1 MTDVSEYRYERNL
14 RKQWIKSHYD
24 NIQEEPLP
32 ANGACLLGSLNLAA
46 FVVDGQFDFDDFYHA
61 VQVAVAA
68 LNEVQ
73 KEGTP
78 KHPLP
83 EQREAADKLRQ
94 IGCGIMGLAD
104 MLIKLDIR
112 YGSPEAIDLCDRI
125 GDTMVIAALD
135 ESAEEAA
142 FNGKAPGYSDNIL
155 LSPFVRSHVSRHQ
168 DVLRKIKTYGLAN
181 TQLLTIAPTGTLST
195 MLGISGGLEPV
206 FANSYTRTTKTLHD
220 SDYTYKVYTPIVA
233 QYMAEHNIADES
245 DLPDYFVTSA
255 QIPIHDRIAM
265 QAVWQKHID
274 ASISSTIN
282 LPNSATV
289 EDVEHLYLEAWR
301 AGLKGVTV
309 YRAGCARDGILNAPD
324 TQKAETQIANIP
336 MKKNIGL
343 ERHLTTGCGSLHV
356 CAFFDDNGDL
366 KNTYLSKGSSGGC
379 NNFMI
384 GLSRMISLA
393 ARNGVKINAIVDQL
407 NSSGTCP
414 SYAVRRATKH
424 DTSIGSCCPVAI
436 GNALMDMW
444 REVNGND
451 RDVELPQKAAETT
464 TKQQVTDS
472 TSGGKCPE
480 CGGDLIHE
488 MGCVTCTSCGYSK
501 CG

>member
-1 MTDVSEYRYERNL
+1 M
-14 RKQWIKSHYD
+14 
-24 NIQEEPLP
+24 
-32 ANGACLLGSLNLAA
+32 NLAA
-46 FVVDGQFDFDDFYHA
+46 FVVDGQFDFDDFDHA

-83 EQREAADKLRQ
+83 EQRECADYLRQ
-94 IGCGIMGLAD
+94 IGTGIMGLAD
-104 MLIKLDIR
+104 MLIKLGIR
-112 YGSPEAIDLCDRI
+112 YGSPESIDLCDRI
-125 GDTMVIAALD
+125 GDTMVAAALD

-142 FNGKAPGYSDNIL
+142 FLGKCPAYTDNIA
-155 LSPFVRSHVSRHQ
+155 LSPFVRSHISHHP
-168 DVLRKIKTYGLAN
+168 DVLRKIQTYGLAN

-195 MLGISGGLEPV
+195 MLGISGGIEPI

-220 SDYTYKVYTPIVA
+220 SDVTYKVYTPIVA
-233 QYMAEHNIADES
+233 EYMKEYGIADDAE
-245 DLPDYFVTSA
+245 LPDYFVTAA
-255 QIPIHDRIAM
+255 QIPIADRINM
-265 QAVWQKHID
+265 QAIWQKHID

-289 EDVEHLYLEAWR
+289 EDVEHLYMEAWKS
-301 AGLKGVTV
+301 GLKGVTV
-309 YRAGCARDGILNAPD
+309 YRAGCAREGILNAGD
-324 TQKAETQIANIP
+324 QEKHDNAEKSTLTVQ
-336 MKKNIGL
+336 KKNVGL
-343 ERHLTTGCGSLHV
+343 ERHLTTGCGSLHI
-356 CAFFDDNGDL
+356 CAFFDENGSL

-393 ARNGVKINAIVDQL
+393 ARQGVSLQKIVDQL
-407 NSSGTCP
+407 NSCGTCP

-436 GNALMDMW
+436 GNALIDMW
-444 REVNGND
+444 KEVNGNAD
-451 RDVELPQKAAETT
+451 FLASDPQKESIEVNSSDNHN
-464 TKQQVTDS
+464 KKSD
-472 TSGGKCPE
+472 KCPE
-480 CGGDLIHE
+480 CGGELIHE